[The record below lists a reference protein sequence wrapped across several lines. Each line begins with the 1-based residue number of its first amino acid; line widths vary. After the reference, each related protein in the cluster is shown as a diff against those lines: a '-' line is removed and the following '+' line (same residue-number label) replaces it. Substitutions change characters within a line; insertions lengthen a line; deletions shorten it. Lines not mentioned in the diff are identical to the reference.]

1 MGRKSTLLSLPYVV
15 VTPQLTHLPSKG
27 LVKCGAGVEPCLEFP
42 SEWAEGVVRVEP
54 CLEFPSEVLEAG
66 SGVKLRLE
74 SPSEGLG
81 VWSEGGAPT

>member
-1 MGRKSTLLSLPYVV
+1 MVAEGRCWVSQSTWLRTGGRGKRTQTPDQVRCSLRGGDPR
-15 VTPQLTHLPSKG
+15 
-27 LVKCGAGVEPCLEFP
+27 
-42 SEWAEGVVRVEP
+42 GVVRVEP